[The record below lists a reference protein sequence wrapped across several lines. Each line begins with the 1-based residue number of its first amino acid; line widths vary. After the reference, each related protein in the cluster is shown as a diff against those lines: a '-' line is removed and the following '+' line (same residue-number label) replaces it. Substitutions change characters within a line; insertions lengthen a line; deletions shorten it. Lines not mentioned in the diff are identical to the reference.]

1 MDRSGQ
7 GMYGRRIG
15 QTLQPTAAARPMQGQ
30 WGEGT
35 IATQLLI
42 SADRNRLAW
51 IGGQAYLFID
61 SQQSVCALNS
71 EAAAAWPSF
80 ETGVICDGVVPR
92 VAGLCAPSVVGDLL
106 SVGAIEPLSTKDGVA
121 PVAST
126 QVVNTGAAKVLVCY
140 GDARLHDLIAA
151 EFAHMAVPPPLPCPL
166 PYDAYVSV
174 QRSGDKLGVALRGES
189 IDWASASEVVPLLKI
204 AITDA
209 VLDHMDDLLLHV
221 ALLHKGDRA
230 ILLVGGPGAGKSTL
244 ATALGSKGFTLAG
257 DDLATLADDG
267 TVRALPFPVT
277 LKTGSWPLLQ
287 DRQVEIAAAATHLRP
302 DDRYVRY
309 LAVDGETALKP
320 LVVGWIVFLDRTE
333 GLSPGLSPGLLPL
346 TAPET
351 ISGLI
356 GSAWSGET
364 ALTPEEFSALAACVD
379 GASCVR
385 LRYCDLSMAVE
396 VLQRFCNGAPV

>member
-1 MDRSGQ
+1 M
-7 GMYGRRIG
+7 
-15 QTLQPTAAARPMQGQ
+15 PGQ

-42 SADRNRLAW
+42 SADGNRLAW
-51 IGGQAYLFID
+51 IGGQAYLFIEA
-61 SQQSVCALNS
+61 QQSVCALNS
-71 EAAAAWPSF
+71 EAAAAWPRF
-80 ETGVICDGVVPR
+80 ETGVVCDGVVPL
-92 VAGLCAPSVVGDLL
+92 VSGLCAPSVVGDLL
-106 SVGAIEPLSTKDGVA
+106 SVGAIEPLLTEGGVA

-126 QVVNTGAAKVLVCY
+126 QLVNTGAARVLVCY
-140 GDARLHDLIAA
+140 GDAGLHDLIAA
-151 EFAHMAVPPPLPCPL
+151 EFAHMAQSSPQSSPLPC
-166 PYDAYVSV
+166 DAYISV
-174 QRSGDKLGVALRGES
+174 QRSGDKLGVALRGSPIE
-189 IDWASASEVVPLLKI
+189 WASASEVVPLLKI

-209 VLDHMDDLLLHV
+209 VLDNMDDLLLHV
-221 ALLHKGDRA
+221 ALLHKGERA

-244 ATALGSKGFTLAG
+244 ATALGAKGFTLAG
-257 DDLATLADDG
+257 DDLATLSPDG

-277 LKTGSWPLLQ
+277 LKTGSWTLLK

-302 DDRYVRY
+302 DDRHVRY

-320 LVVGWIVFLDRTE
+320 RAVGWIVFLDRTE
-333 GLSPGLSPGLLPL
+333 GHSPGHSPSVSPV

-385 LRYCDLSMAVE
+385 LRYCDLSMAVDL
-396 VLQRFCNGAPV
+396 LQRFCDGAPALREPV

>member
-1 MDRSGQ
+1 M
-7 GMYGRRIG
+7 
-15 QTLQPTAAARPMQGQ
+15 PGQ

-42 SADRNRLAW
+42 SADGNRLAW

-106 SVGAIEPLSTKDGVA
+106 SVGAIEPLSTKDGIA

-140 GDARLHDLIAA
+140 GDAPLHDLIAA
-151 EFAHMAVPPPLPCPL
+151 EFAHMAQSSPQSCPLPSSLPCPL
-166 PYDAYVSV
+166 PCDAYVSV
-174 QRSGDKLGVALRGES
+174 QRSGDKLGVALRGGS

-209 VLDHMDDLLLHV
+209 VLDNMDDLLLHV

-230 ILLVGGPGAGKSTL
+230 IVLVGGPGAGKSTL
-244 ATALGSKGFTLAG
+244 ATALGAKGFTLAG
-257 DDLATLADDG
+257 DDLATLGPDG

-309 LAVDGETALKP
+309 LAVDAKTALKP
-320 LVVGWIVFLDRTE
+320 LAVGWIVFLDRTE
-333 GLSPGLSPGLLPL
+333 GLSPGHSSDHSPSLSPSLSPV

-351 ISGLI
+351 IYGLI
-356 GSAWSGET
+356 GSAWSGDT

-385 LRYCDLSMAVE
+385 LRYCDLSMAVDL
-396 VLQRFCNGAPV
+396 LQRFCNGAPV